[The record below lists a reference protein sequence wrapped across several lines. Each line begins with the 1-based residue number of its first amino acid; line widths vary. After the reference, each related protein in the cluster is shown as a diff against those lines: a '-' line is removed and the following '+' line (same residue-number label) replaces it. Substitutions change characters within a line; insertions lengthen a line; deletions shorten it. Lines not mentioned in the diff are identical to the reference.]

1 MVTLLLVDLAVI
13 LVLAA
18 AFGALARRLGQPAVL
33 GEILAGLLLGPTLAH
48 GSLST
53 LLFPTEARPSLTALA
68 DVGVA
73 LFMFLVG
80 LEFDV
85 AALRGH
91 GRTTVDVAF
100 ASLLLPFASGA
111 ALALALA
118 PHRLALVLFL
128 GASMSVTAFPV
139 LARILADRGMAD
151 TAVGRLALGCAAIGD
166 VVAWSLLAVVVTVV
180 TGQAQ
185 WRVALLVP
193 YAALMLTAGRRL
205 LRVVVPRLGLPA
217 ILVGLLASAAFTEW
231 IGLHMVFG
239 AFLIGIVVPRDVGDD
254 ARDALR
260 RMAGL
265 LLPVYFVVAGLGV
278 DLSGLGLAGLAEL
291 AAILLVAVGGKT
303 IGAFV
308 AARMHG
314 IDTRT
319 AAVLAALMN
328 TRGLTELVFLS
339 VGRGLGIL
347 DTRSYS
353 LLVVMAVLTTAMTGP
368 LLTLLYRR
376 EIAVA

>member
-1 MVTLLLVDLAVI
+1 
-13 LVLAA
+13 
-18 AFGALARRLGQPAVL
+18 
-33 GEILAGLLLGPTLAH
+33 
-48 GSLST
+48 
-53 LLFPTEARPSLTALA
+53 
-68 DVGVA
+68 
-73 LFMFLVG
+73 
-80 LEFDV
+80 
-85 AALRGH
+85 
-91 GRTTVDVAF
+91 
-100 ASLLLPFASGA
+100 
-111 ALALALA
+111 
-118 PHRLALVLFL
+118 
-128 GASMSVTAFPV
+128 
-139 LARILADRGMAD
+139 MAD